1 MSTSITGLSRL
12 SSVPFRIG
20 LLSVIASLPCACVQ
34 EDLVGDGMSSDVLR
48 FTVAAGEP
56 GVRQTR
62 SQSDP
67 DDTSAFLQPLVLNA
81 EGSDMQLYLHTYVR
95 DIEDSEEH
103 TATRSTPVN
112 DPQTFVSVNKKGGFK
127 VSAFYTDNKKE
138 YIPAYSTVMP
148 IDEKG
153 SVWRTTDRLYY
164 WPPAKL
170 RFFAFAP
177 ASVYPVS
184 ASQNGENYPLDSL
197 VVDDSLARFRFTVPR
212 VSNPYDTSTYK
223 DAVSQPDLMFATA
236 CCDKAGSDKG
246 KVAMNFKHAL
256 SAIKFA
262 VRDVMDGTIKSISI
276 VDVAGS
282 GNCVYNFDKEKF
294 IWSDLSGT
302 TSFSQNFNCKV
313 KSISSTDPS
322 DGKNDIVLNDSIPE
336 NTFMLIP
343 QEIPKDAMIYVRF
356 VDKDD
361 KSILFRGNIRST
373 GVTKWEPGKEYVYT
387 ISTTSSVWKYEFI
400 VTGSYQNENE
410 SNPSSEPFGDTTDSY
425 IYANPTVTKGAY
437 FKVLSYKY
445 RINDP
450 TTKIPVGWTA
460 EATDAEEYTDFLPD
474 KIKEIIK
481 KHYDYYHETGRI
493 PVEKKV
499 WLPDSTSW
507 KGGGIADDQSPEKRY
522 LTFCPQMTA
531 TDWDG
536 DWVMRLKDTVGTPD
550 HPKDLSMVNDV
561 MSTANCYVVN
571 APGYYKLPLVYGNA
585 ITKGKDNERSYK
597 FENENI
603 VGVATALKTFQD
615 YNGKSITSPKISD
628 AKSAILVWQDAY
640 NLISDVKLDKSGT
653 DGYDYLTFK
662 VNRDAIQQGNAVLGI
677 KDSDDINGKIMW
689 SWHIWV
695 NEDWDSATGTFGNKD
710 VEFDTWNEGYGT
722 FTSAPH
728 NLGWCDPKNLYYVK
742 RVGDIRF
749 TQKESKNE
757 KDLTVIQ
764 RGKRIEYWIGNN
776 VYYQFGRKDPIVG
789 FMNSGSVVKYNFG
802 DLAYKIE
809 NQPKSIEYGIQHP
822 NIMFVGVNFQHWL
835 PDDND
840 ILPYYNLW
848 NNTETD
854 FLSSTDF
861 NYEYSGVK
869 TVYDPSP
876 AGYMVPPD
884 GFFKIMVNGHA
895 NIPDRTNLSLED
907 SIDGKPLLNGRFVEK
922 SGPKDY
928 NMYYVNTKKNKEG
941 AEMML
946 TGTGERSY
954 KPFPI
959 IYKSGDNMNPDLVY
973 LWSNQIYW
981 TKITSTSPRA
991 GASFA
996 LGEMYNSANE
1006 RLTTSAY
1013 KFIGAAAMA
1022 RPVRP
1027 VRERKEITK

>member
-1 MSTSITGLSRL
+1 M
-12 SSVPFRIG
+12 PFRIG
-20 LLSVIASLPCACVQ
+20 LLSVIACLPYACVQ

-153 SVWRTTDRLYY
+153 SVWTTDPLYY

-177 ASVYPVS
+177 AS

-212 VSNPYDTSTYK
+212 VSNPKDTSTYN

-262 VRDVMDGTIKSISI
+262 VRDMMDGKITSIIIKS
-276 VDVAGS
+276 VAGS
-282 GNCVYNFDKEKF
+282 GKCVYDFRDSSFK
-294 IWSDLSGT
+294 WT
-302 TSFSQNFNCKV
+302 TENSSASYFQNFNYNV
-313 KSISSTDPS
+313 KSITSTTLS
-322 DGKNDIVLNDSIPE
+322 DGKDDVELNEKCPE
-336 NTFMLIP
+336 KTFMLIP
-343 QEIPKDAMIYVRF
+343 QEIPEDAMIHVRF
-356 VDKDD
+356 VGKDD
-361 KSILFRGNIRST
+361 NPILFRGNIRST

-410 SNPSSEPFGDTTDSY
+410 SNPSSEPFRDNTTDSY

-460 EATDAEEYTDFLPD
+460 EVSDDAYNNLPKDIEDTSKKYENHKYWKDLADVD
-474 KIKEIIK
+474 KS
-481 KHYDYYHETGRI
+481 
-493 PVEKKV
+493 V

-507 KGGGIADDQSPEKRY
+507 KGGGTAHDESPEVRY

-550 HPKDLSMVNDV
+550 HPKDLSMVNGV

-802 DLAYKIE
+802 ELAYKIE
-809 NQPKSIEYGIQHP
+809 DQLKNIQDGIKNPNVLYLGDNLEYGEAQ
-822 NIMFVGVNFQHWL
+822 NQHWL
-835 PDDND
+835 NTN
-840 ILPYYNLW
+840 YYNLW
-848 NNTETD
+848 NNTSID
-854 FLSSTDF
+854 FTSAHLV
-861 NYEYSGVK
+861 NYEYSGIK

-876 AGYMVPPD
+876 DGYMVPPD
-884 GFFKIMVNGHA
+884 GFFKIMVNGQTI
-895 NIPDRTNLSLED
+895 NKSKYDMNNLFNGEYKGMSGR
-907 SIDGKPLLNGRFVEK
+907 DG
-922 SGPKDY
+922 Y
-928 NMYYVNTKKNKEG
+928 YIYYVYTRKNKQG
-941 AEMML
+941 NKMAL
-946 TGTGERSY
+946 TGTGERWY
-954 KPFPI
+954 KNYRVNGVGAGGNF
-959 IYKSGDNMNPDLVY
+959 NPETVY
-973 LWSNQIYW
+973 LWSNQIIYAN
-981 TKITSTSPRA
+981 TTRSGA
-991 GASFA
+991 GLA
-996 LGEMYNSANE
+996 LGGNDKASN
-1006 RLTTSAY
+1006 Y

>member
-20 LLSVIASLPCACVQ
+20 LLSVIACLPYACVQ

-153 SVWRTTDRLYY
+153 SVWTTDPLYY

-177 ASVYPVS
+177 AS

-212 VSNPYDTSTYK
+212 VSNPKDTSTYN

-262 VRDVMDGTIKSISI
+262 VRDMMDGKITSIIIKS
-276 VDVAGS
+276 VAGS
-282 GNCVYNFDKEKF
+282 GKCVYDFRDSSFK
-294 IWSDLSGT
+294 WT
-302 TSFSQNFNCKV
+302 TENSSASYFQNFNYNV
-313 KSISSTDPS
+313 KSITSTTLS
-322 DGKNDIVLNDSIPE
+322 DGKDDVELNEKCPE
-336 NTFMLIP
+336 KTFMLIP
-343 QEIPKDAMIYVRF
+343 QEIPEDAMIHVRF
-356 VDKDD
+356 VGKDD
-361 KSILFRGNIRST
+361 NPILFRGNIRST

-410 SNPSSEPFGDTTDSY
+410 SNPSSEPFRDNTTDSY

-460 EATDAEEYTDFLPD
+460 EVSDDAYNNLPKDIEDTSKKYENHKYWKDLADVD
-474 KIKEIIK
+474 KS
-481 KHYDYYHETGRI
+481 
-493 PVEKKV
+493 V

-507 KGGGIADDQSPEKRY
+507 KGGGTAHDESPEVRY

-550 HPKDLSMVNDV
+550 HPKDLSMVNGV

-802 DLAYKIE
+802 ELAYKIE
-809 NQPKSIEYGIQHP
+809 DQLKNIQDGIKNPNVLYLGDNLEYGEAQ
-822 NIMFVGVNFQHWL
+822 NQHWL
-835 PDDND
+835 NTN
-840 ILPYYNLW
+840 YYNLW
-848 NNTETD
+848 NNTSID
-854 FLSSTDF
+854 FTSAHLV
-861 NYEYSGVK
+861 NYEYSGIK

-876 AGYMVPPD
+876 DGYMVPPD
-884 GFFKIMVNGHA
+884 GFFKIMVNGQTI
-895 NIPDRTNLSLED
+895 NKSKYDMNNLFNGEYKGMSGR
-907 SIDGKPLLNGRFVEK
+907 DG
-922 SGPKDY
+922 Y
-928 NMYYVNTKKNKEG
+928 YIYYVYTRKNKQG
-941 AEMML
+941 NKMAL
-946 TGTGERSY
+946 TGTGERWY
-954 KPFPI
+954 KNYRVNGVGAGGNF
-959 IYKSGDNMNPDLVY
+959 NPETVY
-973 LWSNQIYW
+973 LWSNQIIYAN
-981 TKITSTSPRA
+981 TTRSGA
-991 GASFA
+991 GLA
-996 LGEMYNSANE
+996 LGGNDKASN
-1006 RLTTSAY
+1006 Y

>member
-20 LLSVIASLPCACVQ
+20 LLSVIACLPCACVQ

-48 FTVAAGEP
+48 FTVTTGEP

-112 DPQTFVSVNKKGGFK
+112 DDGTFKKVNGKDGFGVTAFFQDDNNKK
-127 VSAFYTDNKKE
+127 
-138 YIPAYSTVMP
+138 YIPAYSTVKP
-148 IDEKG
+148 NG
-153 SVWRTTDRLYY
+153 SVWTTDPLYH
-164 WPPAKL
+164 WPPAGKEL
-170 RFFAFAP
+170 RFFAYAP
-177 ASVYPVS
+177 ASVYSVY
-184 ASQNGENYPLDSL
+184 ASQNGENYPLKDL
-197 VVDDSLARFRFTVPR
+197 VVNDSLARFQFTVPR
-212 VSNPYDTSTYK
+212 VSNPPDTSTYN

-336 NTFMLIP
+336 KTFMLIP

-361 KSILFRGNIRST
+361 ESILFRGNIRST

-400 VTGSYQNENE
+400 VTGSYQKENE

-437 FKVLSYKY
+437 FKVISYKY
-445 RINDP
+445 RKNDP
-450 TTKIPVGWTA
+450 YKTKIPVGWTA
-460 EATDAEEYTDFLPD
+460 EATDAEEYTDFLPY

-764 RGKRIEYWIGNN
+764 REKCIEYWIGNN

-809 NQPKSIEYGIQHP
+809 NQPRSIDYGIQHP
-822 NIMFVGVNFQHWL
+822 NIMFVGGTWQHWL
-835 PDDND
+835 PDINE

-848 NNTETD
+848 NNTKTD
-854 FLSSTDF
+854 FPSRTDF

-895 NIPDRTNLSLED
+895 NISDRTNLLLENL
-907 SIDGKPLLNGRFVEK
+907 IDDKPLLNGRFVKK
-922 SGPKDY
+922 SGTNDY
-928 NMYYVNTKKNKEG
+928 NKYYVNTKKNKEG

-954 KPFPI
+954 KPI
-959 IYKSGDNMNPDLVY
+959 TIYKSGDNMNPDLVY

>member
-20 LLSVIASLPCACVQ
+20 LLSVIACLPCACVQ

-48 FTVAAGEP
+48 FTVTTGEP

-112 DPQTFVSVNKKGGFK
+112 DDGTFKKVNGKDGFGVTAFFPDDNNKK
-127 VSAFYTDNKKE
+127 
-138 YIPAYSTVMP
+138 YIPAYSTVKP
-148 IDEKG
+148 NG
-153 SVWRTTDRLYY
+153 SVWTTDPLYH
-164 WPPAKL
+164 WPPAGKEL
-170 RFFAFAP
+170 RFFAYAP
-177 ASVYPVS
+177 ASVYSVY
-184 ASQNGENYPLDSL
+184 ASQNGENYPLKDL
-197 VVDDSLARFRFTVPR
+197 VVNDSLARFQFTVPR
-212 VSNPYDTSTYK
+212 VSNPPDTSTYN

-276 VDVAGS
+276 VNVAGS

-343 QEIPKDAMIYVRF
+343 QEIPEYAMINVLFVR
-356 VDKDD
+356 KDD
-361 KSILFRGNIRST
+361 TPILLRGNIRST

-387 ISTTSSVWKYEFI
+387 ISTTSSVWTYVFK
-400 VTGSYQNENE
+400 VTGSYQKEDYD
-410 SNPSSEPFGDTTDSY
+410 NPSSKPFRDTTDY

-437 FKVLSYKY
+437 FKVISYKY
-445 RINDP
+445 RINDA
-450 TTKIPVGWTA
+450 TKTKIPVGWTA
-460 EATDAEEYTDFLPD
+460 EATDAEEYTDFLPG
-474 KIKEIIK
+474 KIKDIIK

-802 DLAYKIE
+802 ELAYKIE
-809 NQPKSIEYGIQHP
+809 DQLKNIQDGIKNPNVLYLGDNLEYGEAQ
-822 NIMFVGVNFQHWL
+822 NQHWL
-835 PDDND
+835 NTN
-840 ILPYYNLW
+840 YYNLW
-848 NNTETD
+848 NNTSID
-854 FLSSTDF
+854 FTSAHLV
-861 NYEYSGVK
+861 NYEYSGIK

-876 AGYMVPPD
+876 DGYMVPPD
-884 GFFKIMVNGHA
+884 GFFKIMVNGQTI
-895 NIPDRTNLSLED
+895 NKSNDDMNNLFNGEYKGMSGR
-907 SIDGKPLLNGRFVEK
+907 DG
-922 SGPKDY
+922 Y
-928 NMYYVNTKKNKEG
+928 YIYYVYTRKNKQG
-941 AEMML
+941 NKMAL
-946 TGTGERSY
+946 TGTGERWY
-954 KPFPI
+954 KNYRVNGVGAGGNF
-959 IYKSGDNMNPDLVY
+959 NPETVY
-973 LWSNQIYW
+973 LWSNQIIYAN
-981 TKITSTSPRA
+981 TTRSGA
-991 GASFA
+991 GLA
-996 LGEMYNSANE
+996 LGGNDKASN
-1006 RLTTSAY
+1006 Y

>member
-20 LLSVIASLPCACVQ
+20 LLSVIACLPCACVQ

-62 SQSDP
+62 SQTDP

-153 SVWRTTDRLYY
+153 SVWTTDPLYY

-212 VSNPYDTSTYK
+212 VSDPKYTSTYN

-262 VRDVMDGTIKSISI
+262 VRDMMDGKITSII
-276 VDVAGS
+276 IDGVAGS
-282 GNCVYNFDKEKF
+282 GKCVYDFRDSSFK
-294 IWSDLSGT
+294 WT
-302 TSFSQNFNCKV
+302 TENSSAYYFQNFNYNV
-313 KSISSTDPS
+313 KSITSTTPS
-322 DGKNDIVLNDSIPE
+322 DGKDDVELNEKCPE
-336 NTFMLIP
+336 KTFMLIP
-343 QEIPKDAMIYVRF
+343 QEIPEDAMIYVRF

-361 KSILFRGNIRST
+361 KHISFRGNIRST

-400 VTGSYQNENE
+400 VTGSYQKENE
-410 SNPSSEPFGDTTDSY
+410 SNPSSEPFRDNTTDSY

-460 EATDAEEYTDFLPD
+460 EVSGDAYNNLPTDIVKISKKYENHKYWKDLTDVD
-474 KIKEIIK
+474 KS
-481 KHYDYYHETGRI
+481 
-493 PVEKKV
+493 V

-507 KGGGIADDQSPEKRY
+507 KGGGTAHDESPEVRY

-550 HPKDLSMVNDV
+550 HPKDLSMVNGV

-585 ITKGKDNERSYK
+585 ITKGNDNERSYK

-603 VGVATALKTFQD
+603 GGVATALKTFQD

-710 VEFDTWNEGYGT
+710 VEFDTWDEGYGT

-764 RGKRIEYWIGNN
+764 REKCIEYWIGNN

-809 NQPKSIEYGIQHP
+809 NQPRSIDYGIQHP
-822 NIMFVGVNFQHWL
+822 NIMFVGGTWQHWL
-835 PDDND
+835 PDINE

-848 NNTETD
+848 NNTKTD
-854 FLSSTDF
+854 FPSRTDF

-895 NIPDRTNLSLED
+895 NISDRTNLLLENL
-907 SIDGKPLLNGRFVEK
+907 IDDKPLLNGRFVKK
-922 SGPKDY
+922 SGTNDY
-928 NMYYVNTKKNKEG
+928 NKYYVNTKKNKEG

-954 KPFPI
+954 KPI
-959 IYKSGDNMNPDLVY
+959 TIYKSGDNMNPDLVY

>member
-1 MSTSITGLSRL
+1 M
-12 SSVPFRIG
+12 PFRIG
-20 LLSVIASLPCACVQ
+20 LLSVIACLPYACVQ

-153 SVWRTTDRLYY
+153 SVWTTDPLYY

-177 ASVYPVS
+177 AS

-212 VSNPYDTSTYK
+212 VSNPKDTSTYN

-262 VRDVMDGTIKSISI
+262 VRDMMDGKITSIIIKS
-276 VDVAGS
+276 VAGS
-282 GNCVYNFDKEKF
+282 GKCVYDFRDSSFK
-294 IWSDLSGT
+294 WT
-302 TSFSQNFNCKV
+302 TENSSASYFQNFNYNV
-313 KSISSTDPS
+313 KSITSTTPS
-322 DGKNDIVLNDSIPE
+322 DGKDDVELNEKYPE

-343 QEIPKDAMIYVRF
+343 QEIPEYAMINVLFVR
-356 VDKDD
+356 KDD
-361 KSILFRGNIRST
+361 TPILFRGNIRST

-400 VTGSYQNENE
+400 VTGSYQKENE
-410 SNPSSEPFGDTTDSY
+410 SNPSSEPFRDYTKDSY

-460 EATDAEEYTDFLPD
+460 EVSDDAYNNLPTDIEKISEKYENHKYWKDLTDVD
-474 KIKEIIK
+474 KS
-481 KHYDYYHETGRI
+481 
-493 PVEKKV
+493 V

-507 KGGGIADDQSPEKRY
+507 KGGGTAHDESPEVRY

-531 TDWDG
+531 TNWDG

-550 HPKDLSMVNDV
+550 HPKDLSMVNGV

-585 ITKGKDNERSYK
+585 ITKGNDNERSYK

-603 VGVATALKTFQD
+603 GGVATALKTFQD

-710 VEFDTWNEGYGT
+710 VKFDTWDEGYGT

-728 NLGWCDPKNLYYVK
+728 NLGWCDPKNLYYVR

-764 RGKRIEYWIGNN
+764 REKCIEYWIGNN

-802 DLAYKIE
+802 ELAYELSSQFVNIKDGIK
-809 NQPKSIEYGIQHP
+809 NPNVLYLGGNIEYKLG
-822 NIMFVGVNFQHWL
+822 NEHWL
-835 PDDND
+835 NTN
-840 ILPYYNLW
+840 YYNLW
-848 NNTETD
+848 NNTSIGFTSPH
-854 FLSSTDF
+854 LV
-861 NYEYSGVK
+861 NYEYSGKK

-876 AGYMVPPD
+876 AGYMVPPV
-884 GFFKIMVNGHA
+884 GYFKMMVNA
-895 NIPDRTNLSLED
+895 NIIDDKEHKNNPQYHGKNLQDLFNGTYEGMNGH
-907 SIDGKPLLNGRFVEK
+907 DG
-922 SGPKDY
+922 Y
-928 NMYYVNTKKNKEG
+928 YIYYVYTKKNKQG
-941 AEMML
+941 NRMAL
-946 TGTGERSY
+946 TGTGERWY
-954 KPFPI
+954 KNYLVNGVGAGGNF
-959 IYKSGDNMNPDLVY
+959 NPQIVY
-973 LWSNQIYW
+973 LWSNQIIW
-981 TKITSTSPRA
+981 SNGGTRSGA
-991 GASFA
+991 GLA
-996 LGEMYNSANE
+996 LGGV
-1006 RLTTSAY
+1006 TSNY
-1013 KFIGAAAMA
+1013 WFVGAAAMA

-1027 VRERKEITK
+1027 VREFTR